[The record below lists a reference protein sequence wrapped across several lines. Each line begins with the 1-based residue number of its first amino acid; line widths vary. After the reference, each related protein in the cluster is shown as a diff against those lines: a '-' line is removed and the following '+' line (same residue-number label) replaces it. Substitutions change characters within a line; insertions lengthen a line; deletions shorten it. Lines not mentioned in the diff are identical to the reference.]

1 MAGISTAHFL
11 KASGHE
17 VEILEARDRL
27 GGRIWTDREASYPID
42 LGAAWIHGNN
52 QNPLIDLVE
61 KFSVNTK
68 VTDFE
73 DSLVLDNS
81 KSISKLKLYSAYK
94 KFESYL
100 NEGEQILEE
109 ANRNLSLRE
118 LLDIIYKKKDLSALE
133 KNYLYYSK
141 EDLKTKMQQN

>member
-1 MAGISTAHFL
+1 M
-11 KASGHE
+11 
-17 VEILEARDRL
+17 EARDRL

-52 QNPLIDLVE
+52 QNPLIDLAE

-73 DSLVLDNS
+73 DSFVLDNS